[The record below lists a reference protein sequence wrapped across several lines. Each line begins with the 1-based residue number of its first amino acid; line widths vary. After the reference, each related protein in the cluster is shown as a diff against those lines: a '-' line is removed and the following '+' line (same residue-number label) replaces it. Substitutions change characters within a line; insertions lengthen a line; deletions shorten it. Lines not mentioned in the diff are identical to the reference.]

1 MCVEEIWVP
10 GPKVGMVI
18 GKGGETI
25 KRLQVR
31 KKERNPGGDFIVP
44 LLLGDS
50 WLSHCHSSG
59 IERH

>member
-31 KKERNPGGDFIVP
+31 KKERKKEILV
-44 LLLGDS
+44 
-50 WLSHCHSSG
+50 G
-59 IERH
+59 ISLCLFS